1 MAFTPLVRISVADR
15 VATQLRDAIANG
27 VYAPGQALPSERELV
42 DLLGV
47 SRVSVRVA
55 LQALQDEALIDR
67 SHGRAARVSP
77 KHAEA
82 SPVARMLHLP
92 DLPDEKTVQDAK
104 QARVL
109 VEVAMVRMVAAS
121 IDDAGVAVLRA
132 ALQANRDAIFVDRAA
147 FLQTDLAV
155 HRSIAGLCGNTLFT
169 AMANE
174 LLDWLELHQTDVVYL
189 EGVDLISHREHAR
202 VVELIVA
209 HDAEGAAKAMTA
221 HLTRSHEGYEP
232 FIARQEKALP
242 VGVAS
247 AGD

>member
-1 MAFTPLVRISVADR
+1 MAFTPLARISVSDR
-15 VATQLRDAIANG
+15 VAKQLREAIVNG
-27 VYAPGQALPSERELV
+27 TYASGQALPSERELV

-55 LQALQDEALIDR
+55 LQALQDEGMIDR
-67 SHGRAARVSP
+67 SHGRAARVAP
-77 KHAEA
+77 KKVES
-82 SPVARMLHLP
+82 SPVARMLRLP
-92 DLPDEKTVQDAK
+92 ELPDEKTVQDAK

-121 IDDAGVAVLRA
+121 IDDAGAAVLRA
-132 ALQANRDAIFVDRAA
+132 AVQANRDAIFVDRAA

-155 HRSIAGLCGNTLFT
+155 HRSIARLCGNALFT

-174 LLDWLELHQTDVVYL
+174 LLDWLERHQTNAVYL

-232 FIARQEKALP
+232 FIALQEKAVP
-242 VGVAS
+242 VGVS
-247 AGD
+247 LVED